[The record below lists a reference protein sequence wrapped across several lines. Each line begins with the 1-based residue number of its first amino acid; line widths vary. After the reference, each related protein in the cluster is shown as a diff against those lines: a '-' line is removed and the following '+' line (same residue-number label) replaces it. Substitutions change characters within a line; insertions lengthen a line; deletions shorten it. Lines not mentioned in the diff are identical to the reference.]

1 MNMSG
6 IKKLFAA
13 LLAFVLIFACFGAV
27 LAESAQQSESVE
39 ALETALD
46 YALAENWALFADGG
60 DEKSADVFLI
70 CPTVDT
76 RSYANSID
84 LNEKLKKRFVDELN
98 KEKGIFSGVARI
110 YSPFYRQMSINGYLL
125 EDGQREQAFENAWLD
140 VKSAFRWYLDNEN
153 NGRPIVLAGFSQ
165 GAQMCIELLKEFYGG
180 EGAEARLL
188 RESLVS
194 VYALGYSIGADEL
207 SKYPQIKLASGESDF
222 GSVVMFDCEDG
233 TVKDSIFIPEGTKG
247 MAINPL
253 NWKTDSTPAAKELNK
268 GALVGEGFSEGLCG
282 CYIDT
287 ERGALVVTDVSRED
301 FPNPL
306 PQLFEDGS
314 YHVYTYMFFYKNL
327 ENSLEKRLDAFLT
340 AREGPAN
347 KVFGSE
353 YLLSLQSVRDNAP
366 WLGKLAERFCELNA
380 LLLPALCVF
389 LYIAV
394 DKRFGRIALL
404 NFGASELANLT
415 VKNTACV
422 KRPYLRDSRI
432 VPVKA
437 SSSYSMPSGHTM
449 YAASIYGS
457 IGAWQRKRHS
467 WITVLCI
474 VLILLTGFARNFVG
488 AHTPQ
493 DVAVSIVL
501 TLIVMLAMT
510 RLAIFLE
517 KNPNKTEAFL
527 LLGALAGIA
536 VLVYANFKSYP
547 ENGLAQV
554 NIEKAKAEVFASFG
568 KWIGLLLAIFIDLRF
583 IRYEVD
589 KKSGTRFIFGI
600 IGAILF
606 IGAALL
612 TSKAGGI
619 FAAKAGGA
627 ACWCIVYVAALAV
640 LPMILKRISKKK
652 AEAVR
657 R

>member
-1 MNMSG
+1 MTRW
-6 IKKLFAA
+6 KKQASLCLALLILLPLFAVPA
-13 LLAFVLIFACFGAV
+13 NADADAP
-27 LAESAQQSESVE
+27 
-39 ALETALD
+39 D
-46 YALAENWALFADGG
+46 YSRRDNWAYYDLGKGKAV
-60 DEKSADVFLI
+60 DVFLI

-76 RSYANSID
+76 TSPANAMEITD
-84 LNEKLKKRFVDELN
+84 KLKGSFLYALDL
-98 KEKGIFSGVARI
+98 EKGIYADTGRLFSP
-110 YSPFYRQMSINGYLL
+110 YYRQMSINAYTLSGAERAAAEHLAY
-125 EDGQREQAFENAWLD
+125 QD
-140 VKSAFRWYLDNEN
+140 VSAAFRWYLDHEN
-153 NGRPIVLAGFSQ
+153 NGRGLILAGFSQ
-165 GAQMCIELLKEFYGG
+165 GAQMCLELLKEYFGG
-180 EGAEARLL
+180 DGARARAL
-188 RESLVS
+188 REQLIT
-194 VYALGYSIGADEL
+194 VYAIGWRVTEEMTGA
-207 SKYPQIKLASGESDF
+207 YPQIVPARGETDL
-222 GSVVMFDCEDG
+222 GSVVCFDCVDG
-233 TVKDSIFIPEGTKG
+233 TLSDTIIIPAGEKSLS
-247 MAINPL
+247 MNPL

-282 CYIDT
+282 CYIDP

-327 ENSLEKRLDAFLT
+327 ENSLEKRMDAFLT
-340 AREGPAN
+340 AREGAAN

-353 YLLSLQSVRDNAP
+353 YLLSLQGVRDNAP

-394 DKRFGRIALL
+394 DKFFGSIALL
-404 NFGASELANLT
+404 NFGASVLANLT

-422 KRPYLRDSRI
+422 KRPYMRDPRI
-432 VPVKA
+432 VPVKT

-449 YAASIYGS
+449 YATSIYGS

-474 VLILLTGFARNFVG
+474 VLLLLTGFARNFVG

-527 LLGALAGIA
+527 LLGALVGIA

-568 KWIGLLLAIFIDLRF
+568 KWIGLLLAIFIDRRF

-619 FAAKAGGA
+619 FAAKVGGA
-627 ACWCIVYVAALAV
+627 AIWCIVYVAALAG